1 MNNNQNSSNE
11 SKINES
17 KINESIEGI
26 DPQLLKPI
34 VKGLTDIVELETG
47 IKIPFKEGTGRQSGN
62 FVSEDLLKYSG
73 EVGNLL
79 FSKIWFEITPSK
91 PTLNYISFSIELKYE
106 HPNSGRNG
114 NSLGIDLV
122 FDTDA
127 KEFLTGRDKENA
139 IKEVQDLEYYLSTFR
154 F

>member
-1 MNNNQNSSNE
+1 MKTFKQFEN
-11 SKINES
+11 INES
-17 KINESIEGI
+17 KINESIEYI

-34 VKGLTDIVELETG
+34 VKGLTNIVELETG
-47 IKIPFKEGTGRQSGN
+47 IKIPFKEGTGRQSGS

-73 EVGNLL
+73 QVGNLL
-79 FSKIWFEITPSK
+79 FSKIWFEITPFK
-91 PTLNYISFSIELKYE
+91 PTLNYIGFTIKLSYE

-114 NSLGIDLV
+114 NSLEINLV

-139 IKEVQDLEYYLSTFR
+139 IKEIQANF
-154 F
+154 